1 MREEFN
7 VGDLIQLT
15 RPNDIDGIV
24 LNKLAHEDH
33 SKGSVADY
41 VFDGD
46 FAVILNIKEERI
58 WDYNDGERVRHT
70 YTLLS
75 KNGIKG
81 NVYCMQWWKKY
92 IHET

>member
-15 RPNDIDGIV
+15 RPDDIDGIV
-24 LNKLAHEDH
+24 LNKLPDEDH
-33 SKGSVADY
+33 SNGSVADY

-46 FAVILNIKEERI
+46 FAVILNIKHESV
-58 WDYNDGERVRHT
+58 WDY

-81 NVYCMQWWKKY
+81 NVYCMQWWKKVV
-92 IHET
+92 